1 MGKNKTAVLLV
12 NVGTPDN
19 PSNKAVRKFL
29 SQFLN
34 DKRVIDLTFLLR
46 KFLVNL
52 IIVPFRTSKSAKLY
66 TKLWDK
72 KGSPLLYHSKSLIE
86 KLQKKLNT
94 GDEVFLAMRYQNPS
108 IQTALLEIM
117 KKDFDQIL
125 LFPLYPQYATSTTLS
140 TIEET
145 IKQMKKLELNIPLTI
160 VDQFFDHKEY
170 QKAFSERA
178 LEYNLEDYDHI
189 LFSYHGLPINQ
200 VEDTHPR
207 NSCEKL
213 NCSKI
218 YNDKNLFCYHSACYQ
233 TTKLIAKKLKLT
245 KENYSICFQ
254 SRFAKKW
261 LSPFTDEV
269 LIQKAN
275 EGYKNILVFCPSFV
289 ADCLETTIEIEDEYK
304 NLFIANGGEKLTLVK
319 SLNDSNAWAV
329 ALKTIIY
336 SHLED

>member
-1 MGKNKTAVLLV
+1 MEKNKTAILLV

-19 PSNKAVRKFL
+19 PSNNAVRKFL

-34 DKRVIDLTFLLR
+34 DKRVIDLPFLLR

-66 TKLWDK
+66 VKLWNK

-86 KLQKKLNT
+86 KLQKKLKP

-117 KKDFDQIL
+117 KKDFDQII
-125 LFPLYPQYATSTTLS
+125 LFPLYPQYATSTTLT

-145 IKQMKKLELNIPLTI
+145 KKQMKKLNLNTPLTI
-160 VDQFFDHKEY
+160 VDQFFDKKEY
-170 QKAFSERA
+170 LNALIERA
-178 LEYNLEDYDHI
+178 QKYNFEDYDHI
-189 LFSYHGLPINQ
+189 LFSYHGLPVNQ
-200 VEDTHPR
+200 VEDTHPGS
-207 NSCEKL
+207 SCEQL
-213 NCSKI
+213 NCSKT
-218 YNDKNLFCYHSACYQ
+218 YNEKNLFCYHAACYQ
-233 TTKLIAKKLKLT
+233 TTKLIAQKLKL
-245 KENYSICFQ
+245 KKKDYSICFQ

-304 NLFIANGGEKLTLVK
+304 KLFIENGGESLTLVK
-319 SLNDSNAWAV
+319 SLNDSNAWAT
-329 ALKTIIY
+329 ALKTMVY